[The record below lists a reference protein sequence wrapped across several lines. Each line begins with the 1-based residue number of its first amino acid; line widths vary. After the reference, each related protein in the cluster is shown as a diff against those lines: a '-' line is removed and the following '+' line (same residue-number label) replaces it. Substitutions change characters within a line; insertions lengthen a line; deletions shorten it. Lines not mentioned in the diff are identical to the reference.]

1 MEESAMSGYYGD
13 RDEDSF
19 QEYDGKIFSQFLWK
33 LCDDIKVQKVF
44 ENCVFLLVIILWL
57 TSFQQIFADSSE
69 DHTSPSDLECGSE
82 SDTYFASISKSDKN
96 NEMPFNLSFSTISS
110 DQITHSSPKKSCD
123 QESSSGISSSPNTAS
138 DNSPSCSYAFV
149 PKSPLGISGHS
160 SHIWSLNS
168 SRKNTVSSDSDMSS
182 PRCSEKLGAT
192 SYMTLRRTTK
202 RKSRQSLCYSASF
215 SGQHW
220 KNVFMFEV
228 WMKWWML
235 VFFWE
240 HVEFDFRMKS
250 NFILKDVNEFMNQS
264 WNNCDIRESGDRDIF
279 WFIYIF
285 LKIYIFFV
293 YFSPRLLIEYT
304 GQWESFLWYSN

>member
-1 MEESAMSGYYGD
+1 MKSLWWYKGSESIW
-13 RDEDSF
+13 ELC
-19 QEYDGKIFSQFLWK
+19 IFVVNYVVL
-33 LCDDIKVQKVF
+33 I
-44 ENCVFLLVIILWL
+44 
-57 TSFQQIFADSSE
+57 SFQQIFADSSE

-220 KNVFMFEV
+220 KKCFYA
-228 WMKWWML
+228 WSL
-235 VFFWE
+235 
-240 HVEFDFRMKS
+240 
-250 NFILKDVNEFMNQS
+250 NEMMNA
-264 WNNCDIRESGDRDIF
+264 C
-279 WFIYIF
+279 IF
-285 LKIYIFFV
+285 LRTRGIWF
-293 YFSPRLLIEYT
+293 
-304 GQWESFLWYSN
+304 

>member
-1 MEESAMSGYYGD
+1 
-13 RDEDSF
+13 
-19 QEYDGKIFSQFLWK
+19 
-33 LCDDIKVQKVF
+33 
-44 ENCVFLLVIILWL
+44 
-57 TSFQQIFADSSE
+57 
-69 DHTSPSDLECGSE
+69 
-82 SDTYFASISKSDKN
+82 
-96 NEMPFNLSFSTISS
+96 MPFNLSFSTISS

-123 QESSSGISSSPNTAS
+123 QESSSGISLSPNTAS

-235 VFFWE
+235 VYFWE

-250 NFILKDVNEFMNQS
+250 NFILKKMWMSLWTNHEIIVT
-264 WNNCDIRESGDRDIF
+264 SGNWIIF
-279 WFIYIF
+279 WFMYIF
-285 LKIYIFFV
+285 LKRYISFLYIFPQDYWLSIQDSENLFCDIPTKTIKGA
-293 YFSPRLLIEYT
+293 FHILPKKLSGKSSTLHHSPMT
-304 GQWESFLWYSN
+304 WY

>member
-19 QEYDGKIFSQFLWK
+19 QEYDGKIFRQFLWN
-33 LCDDIKVQKVF
+33 LCDDVKVQKVF
-44 ENCVFLLVIILWL
+44 ENCVFLLLIMLWL
-57 TSFQQIFADSSE
+57 TPFQQIFADSSE
-69 DHTSPSDLECGSE
+69 DHTSPSDLEYGSE

-168 SRKNTVSSDSDMSS
+168 SRKNMVSSDSDMSS

-220 KNVFMFEV
+220 KNVFMFEIEWNDECLYFSENTWNLILEWNPILYSKM
-228 WMKWWML
+228 WMNLWTNHEII
-235 VFFWE
+235 VT
-240 HVEFDFRMKS
+240 
-250 NFILKDVNEFMNQS
+250 
-264 WNNCDIRESGDRDIF
+264 SGNLEIE
-279 WFIYIF
+279 
-285 LKIYIFFV
+285 IFFGL
-293 YFSPRLLIEYT
+293 FI
-304 GQWESFLWYSN
+304 FF